1 MSDHGGV
8 LFLWF
13 QHWHKSQGPVT
24 SCMGGKRQ
32 GVRGQ
37 LCRWRTQQTLYNSE
51 ADSSSSRVSSF
62 PVGWSPDHSNS
73 WSSSLP
79 LGVSNC
85 GETLCLWNWQC
96 PKVAG
101 SWSQEEVVVFPL
113 AQFCG
118 VTWELF
124 LKSQLRCISLAFP
137 SDSLSQLIICIKCFS
152 F

>member
-1 MSDHGGV
+1 MGV
-8 LFLWF
+8 FCF
-13 QHWHKSQGPVT
+13 FGFSIGT
-24 SCMGGKRQ
+24 SPRAQ
-32 GVRGQ
+32 SLAAWVVRGRVWGVSCAGDEHSRLCTIRKQIAVVAGSAASQ
-37 LCRWRTQQTLYNSE
+37 LGGPWIIE
-51 ADSSSSRVSSF
+51 I
-62 PVGWSPDHSNS
+62 S